1 MPQPIR
7 ESVTFEDLS
16 TRLLRYGT
24 VDASPAAAAE
34 TVIATLTIPNFGDL
48 AVVSGI
54 QLRGWL
60 AFTVGTA
67 GVSATLR
74 IRQTNV
80 SGTVVKSSGATTV
93 TAANLLEMSVSGFDV
108 TPGVSAYALTLTVG
122 SASAASTV
130 SAVELSA
137 IVV

>member
-1 MPQPIR
+1 MPVPIR
-7 ESVTFEDLS
+7 AASPEIDLS
-16 TRLLRYGT
+16 QRFQRYGT
-24 VDASPAAAAE
+24 VDASPALAAE
-34 TVIATLTIPNFGDL
+34 TVVATLTLAGFGDL

-80 SGTVVKSSGATTV
+80 AGTVVKTTGATTV
-93 TAANLLEMSVSGFDV
+93 TAANLLEMSISGFDAS
-108 TPGVSAYALTLTVG
+108 PGVAAYALTLQVA

>member
-60 AFTVGTA
+60 AFTVGA
-67 GVSATLR
+67 SGVSATLR

-93 TAANLLEMSVSGFDV
+93 TAASLLEMSISGFDA

-122 SASAASTV
+122 SAAAASTV